1 MRILTVDTVIL
12 LPKVFGHL
20 HYYTVFPLLSRY
32 WLDSKTHHEKGKP
45 RRGQRVII
53 LFMYKFTLYEPP
65 PHYYQ
70 PSVDCITLSQTIIY
84 TVDLYNGG
92 AE

>member
-45 RRGQRVII
+45 RRGERVII
-53 LFMYKFTLYEPP
+53 LFMYKFTLYAPP
-65 PHYYQ
+65 QHCYQ
-70 PSVDCITLSQTIIY
+70 PFLDCIILSHTIINNVKY
-84 TVDLYNGG
+84 ILII
-92 AE
+92 A